1 VSRIYCCDIKLT
13 TTPYKNESVMLIF
26 QYLIIYGRINKEVRI
41 VTCISNTSYMASDD
55 VNLSLLTT
63 VFFWENSFAR
73 YAVVT
78 GANKGLGWGIVKLLA
93 STGVMVVLTARDETR
108 GLEAVEKLNECGL
121 SDHVVF
127 HLLDVM
133 DPASIAP
140 LADFIRIQ
148 YGKLDI
154 LVRPRFTQNLWC

>member
-1 VSRIYCCDIKLT
+1 MSRIYCCDIKLT
-13 TTPYKNESVMLIF
+13 TTPYKNESVMLIC

-55 VNLSLLTT
+55 VHLSLLTT

>member
-1 VSRIYCCDIKLT
+1 
-13 TTPYKNESVMLIF
+13 
-26 QYLIIYGRINKEVRI
+26 
-41 VTCISNTSYMASDD
+41 MASDD

-108 GLEAVEKLNECGL
+108 GLEAVEKLNESGL

-133 DPASIAP
+133 DPASIAS
-140 LADFIRIQ
+140 LADFNME
-148 YGKLDI
+148 
-154 LVRPRFTQNLWC
+154 NLIFWYDRDLHKTCGAKVSLALIFSV

>member
-13 TTPYKNESVMLIF
+13 TRPYKNESVMLIF
-26 QYLIIYGRINKEVRI
+26 QYLVIYGRINKEVRI
-41 VTCISNTSYMASDD
+41 ITCISDTSYTASND

-78 GANKGLGWGIVKLLA
+78 GANK
-93 STGVMVVLTARDETR
+93 VLTARDETR

-121 SDHVVF
+121 SDHVIF

-133 DPASIAP
+133 DPASIAS

-148 YGKLDI
+148 YGNLDI
-154 LVRPRFTQNLWC
+154 LVRPRANLHKTCGAKVSLALIFSV

>member
-63 VFFWENSFAR
+63 VFF
-73 YAVVT
+73 
-78 GANKGLGWGIVKLLA
+78 GKILLLGMQFLQ
-93 STGVMVVLTARDETR
+93 EQTR
-108 GLEAVEKLNECGL
+108 GLVGE
-121 SDHVVF
+121 
-127 HLLDVM
+127 
-133 DPASIAP
+133 
-140 LADFIRIQ
+140 
-148 YGKLDI
+148 
-154 LVRPRFTQNLWC
+154 

>member
-1 VSRIYCCDIKLT
+1 
-13 TTPYKNESVMLIF
+13 MLIF

-55 VNLSLLTT
+55 VHLSLLTT

>member
-1 VSRIYCCDIKLT
+1 
-13 TTPYKNESVMLIF
+13 
-26 QYLIIYGRINKEVRI
+26 
-41 VTCISNTSYMASDD
+41 MASDD
-55 VNLSLLTT
+55 VHLSLLTT

-73 YAVVT
+73 YAVFT

-93 STGVMVVLTARDETR
+93 SKGVMVVLTARDETR
-108 GLEAVEKLNECGL
+108 GLEAVEKLNESGL

-133 DPASIAP
+133 DPASIAS
-140 LADFIRIQ
+140 LADFIKIQ